1 MILSIAGASSFVVLP
16 SRFQVVQRIRGG
28 RMASSLANAPEFSWS
43 PQDLTKDRR
52 GFLPIPDDDY
62 VKVYQRS
69 PELHW
74 PVEFFLIVYRRT
86 KRKETQVLV
95 RESANGTSKWG
106 LGSGVPATRWLPTQG
121 TPPLGYKWSEPRI
134 RFEASGYPEF
144 PQSKN
149 GPGSWTYDK
158 IDICEDAFNGPGAA
172 SVSDPELEQYAR
184 KLREEMRT
192 KLSEDMNDESDNLW
206 EYTRA
211 SVVKRVLDN
220 PNSVSA
226 IQGTL
231 RMSGVFA
238 RRKSVAAASTEA
250 GAGST
255 GPRYVALGKDAPDDA
270 KLVQSMRVYTMFP
283 QMPDPMPLPST
294 SAEELQKEIATRAT
308 RMAESGRDPHKDRH
322 GRTFTHIST
331 SNPSNTSAQ
340 AGVYR
345 SQVPPYV
352 SPAALL
358 PCSVLTR
365 RLRGR
370 NSPEQ
375 FTGCT
380 LPWTLQACRGLTR
393 CPHWTCWAPRRSGGN
408 GSRCKISRC
417 STRTARASAQ
427 RTRSR
432 RSSRAS
438 SYGSSSGRESS
449 TSHRGSP
456 MRNDQCS
463 ASWRRARRGGA
474 IPCHRASAS
483 PYAMS
488 DEVRLYLKRKI
499 DTCILLLRSTAVG

>member
-1 MILSIAGASSFVVLP
+1 M
-16 SRFQVVQRIRGG
+16 
-28 RMASSLANAPEFSWS
+28 
-43 PQDLTKDRR
+43 
-52 GFLPIPDDDY
+52 
-62 VKVYQRS
+62 
-69 PELHW
+69 
-74 PVEFFLIVYRRT
+74 
-86 KRKETQVLV
+86 LV